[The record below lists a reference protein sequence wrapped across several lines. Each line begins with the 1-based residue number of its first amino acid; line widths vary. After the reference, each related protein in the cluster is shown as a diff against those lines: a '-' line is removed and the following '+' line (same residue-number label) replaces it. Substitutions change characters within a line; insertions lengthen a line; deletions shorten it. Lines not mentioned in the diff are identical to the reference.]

1 MSNKQKKQIAFLI
14 MLMFILTF
22 VIIAVSSCS
31 GNSNVVMYLTDGNG
45 TIVGEASQSVEYG
58 GSTTTVTAIPN
69 EGYRFVGWSDGL
81 EAATRTDENV
91 KSDITAKAEFE
102 KQIYTVQYLTDGS
115 GRIEGE
121 ASQSVEY
128 GGSTTTVTAIPNEGY
143 RFIGWS
149 DGVETAERIDRE
161 LKSNITVTAEFEK
174 LIYTVQYLTDGSGRI
189 EGEASQ
195 SVEYGGS
202 TTTVTAIPNEG
213 YRFIGWSD
221 GIETATRT
229 DENVKSD
236 ITVTAEFEKLI
247 YTVQYLTDGNGT
259 IVGEASQSIAYGEST
274 TTVTAIPN
282 EGYRFVGWSDGIE
295 TATRTDENV
304 KSDITVTADLKG

>member
-1 MSNKQKKQIAFLI
+1 
-14 MLMFILTF
+14 
-22 VIIAVSSCS
+22 
-31 GNSNVVMYLTDGNG
+31 
-45 TIVGEASQSVEYG
+45 
-58 GSTTTVTAIPN
+58 
-69 EGYRFVGWSDGL
+69 
-81 EAATRTDENV
+81 
-91 KSDITAKAEFE
+91 
-102 KQIYTVQYLTDGS
+102 
-115 GRIEGE
+115 
-121 ASQSVEY
+121 SVEY